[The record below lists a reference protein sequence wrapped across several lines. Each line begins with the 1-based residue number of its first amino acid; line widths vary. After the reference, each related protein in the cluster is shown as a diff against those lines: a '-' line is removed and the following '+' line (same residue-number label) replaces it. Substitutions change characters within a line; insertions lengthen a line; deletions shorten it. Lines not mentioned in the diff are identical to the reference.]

1 MINKLKMKNYKKL
14 TGILVVVLMGWVLFA
29 FTPAGKVYLTHT
41 GHIWFFAGTSM
52 EDINADNF
60 QVASNLNGGTGDMA
74 FSVLVKGFQFRRA
87 LMQEHFNENYMESDK
102 YPKSTFKGKIKDIS
116 SVNFDKNGT
125 YKVNV
130 SGELNIHGVAKAV
143 SAPGTITVS
152 ADSVHEKSE
161 FTIALK
167 DYNIEIPSVVE
178 NKISKTVQIHVDV
191 AYKK

>member
-1 MINKLKMKNYKKL
+1 MKNYKKL
-14 TGILVVVLMGWVLFA
+14 TGILAVILLGSVLFA
-29 FTPAGKVYLTHT
+29 FTPAGKVYITHT

-52 EDINADNF
+52 EDINADNY
-60 QVASNLNGGTGDMA
+60 QVASNLNSATGDMA
-74 FSVLVKGFQFRRA
+74 FSVLSKGFEFKRA

-102 YPKSTFKGKIKDIS
+102 YPKSTFKGKIKDIG

-125 YKVNV
+125 YKVAV
-130 SGELNIHGVAKAV
+130 TGELNIHGVSNTV
-143 SAPGTITVS
+143 NTTGTITVS

-161 FTIALK
+161 FNVLLK
-167 DYNIEIPSVVE
+167 DYKIEIPSVVE